1 MTRDRGQAQ
10 RAAYYARGWGDARAR
25 RRAHAEPVGSER
37 LLAGHPSCGFSANVN
52 FRFNIEKATDASLQ
66 FIAREGGRIN
76 VMKLVKLIYL
86 LDRLSIQRRGVPVV
100 GGIYFSMRNG
110 PVTSELLDLVNAGE
124 LAGEEGS
131 RWETLISDRKDHEI
145 AIRGAAPPERESLSD
160 VELELI
166 GEIFAEHGGKTQWQ
180 LRDWC
185 HERCAEWT
193 PLQNGREHISIE
205 ELALNTG
212 RSEKDAHRIA
222 HEARETNL
230 LARAFAQA

>member
-1 MTRDRGQAQ
+1 MTVQGAGGFMGGTLRGRDACGGGLR
-10 RAAYYARGWGDARAR
+10 
-25 RRAHAEPVGSER
+25 PVDGSVRIER
-37 LLAGHPSCGFSANVN
+37 LLAGHPSCGFSARVN

-76 VMKLVKLIYL
+76 VMKLIKLIYL
-86 LDRLSIQRRGVPVV
+86 LDRLSIQRRSVPVV

-131 RWETLISDRKDHEI
+131 RWESLISDRKDHEI
-145 AIRGAAPPERESLSD
+145 AIRGSAVPERESLSD

-166 GEIFAEHGGKTQWQ
+166 GEIFAEHGGKNQWQ

-193 PLQNGREHISIE
+193 PLQNGRERINVE